1 MAIQNRR
8 GDYND
13 YMPAKMLPGE
23 FGITLEHDPRA
34 VDGKGIH
41 IAFAP
46 GDDKTI
52 MTFEDAEGM
61 IEDATVI
68 AIEGSVERAT
78 EEAKA
83 WAHGNGFETVD
94 TFDGDGTTK
103 SFTLKYTPSSIVSVH
118 VGESVITS
126 YTVSGNV
133 ITFTTAPVSGSANII
148 VTYDVTNS
156 TDNAKYYKEQAASSA
171 SSASTYASNASA
183 SASEASA
190 QAGNASSY
198 ASAAESS
205 ASAAEGSVSEASGY
219 ASSASGYASS
229 ASAQATEAAN
239 QRKNSEAWAV
249 GQKDGV
255 DVPSSESQYHNNS
268 KYWAEQAAAAAAIF
282 DEFAY
287 YDPADE
293 SIVFLSNEFVSYD
306 AADESINISIR

>member
-94 TFDGDGTTK
+94 TFDGDGTTE
-103 SFTLKYTPSSIVSVH
+103 SFTLKYTPTSIVSVR

-133 ITFTTAPVSGSANII
+133 ITFTTAPVSGGANII

-171 SSASTYASNASA
+171 SSASTYASNASS
-183 SASEASA
+183 SASSA
-190 QAGNASSY
+190 ATQAGNA
-198 ASAAESS
+198 ADSATAAAGS
-205 ASAAEGSVSEASGY
+205 ASAASGY
-219 ASSASGYASS
+219 ASSASGYSSS

-239 QRKNSEAWAV
+239 QRRDSEAWAV
-249 GQKDGV
+249 GKKDGI

-268 KYWAEQAAAAAAIF
+268 KYWAEQAATSAAILE
-282 DEFAY
+282 EFAY
-287 YDPADE
+287 YDPEDE
-293 SIVFLSNEFVSYD
+293 SIVFRSNEFVSYD
-306 AADESINISIR
+306 VADESINISI